1 MFDENTDEALKYAIP
16 LDSPYLNR
24 GTADPSS
31 RLGSHTTDFD
41 LGKLGGGRQTDS
53 WNVHSS
59 YYHDLRNKYQRAA
72 QKEMEAKDFKKAAYI
87 YAHLLGDF
95 QSAANVLEQGKHYRE
110 AAVLYKDHLNNMPA
124 AAGCLERGGLL
135 LEAID
140 LYDQL
145 HKYEKVGDLY
155 GKMEQ
160 PENAEKYYEQ
170 SIDHLLANK
179 DYLDAS
185 RIMQEKIKNPDRA
198 LETLFKGWT
207 DSRQSES
214 CLMLYVSMQYEKD
227 AAKAVSGLQDIY
239 EHHTPPYKK
248 NQFLNVLT
256 YINEKENNAD
266 LLDTSRTI
274 AYEIISE
281 ELSKG
286 KLSNL
291 PTLQK
296 FLPEDPLI
304 TSDCSRF
311 NARSNT
317 RPAEPSSAAEVL
329 QLDKGVKWITA
340 VVHRSQFL
348 VLGIKNA
355 RLQLARGNWYGHL
368 EYCTWNDH
376 IKVSDYFM
384 LITDPLR
391 SNRVLLHT
399 SGGIALEEKKLP
411 KNKYFDEELLVFS
424 PTWLSKGYS
433 GISFNSQGG
442 ITALAATNHK
452 LSLHHYTMEVFLQHT
467 LDGQFEGKAPMLLA
481 SHYLS
486 EMIYRNGFYYTFQ
499 ENLFMKISEEGIIR
513 HTDVGA
519 IISTFAASTHYA
531 KFRIAL
537 ATDQGCLLMRQVG
550 GELKPAHDFFAQNLE
565 PVDIRFISA
574 SNLVVAGKHK
584 AVVYEIQ
591 EDSVKAR
598 QTFESGSPIVAI
610 LPTADRHQIALLE
623 DNGKIAIHLVVQG

>member
-1 MFDENTDEALKYAIP
+1 
-16 LDSPYLNR
+16 
-24 GTADPSS
+24 
-31 RLGSHTTDFD
+31 
-41 LGKLGGGRQTDS
+41 
-53 WNVHSS
+53 
-59 YYHDLRNKYQRAA
+59 
-72 QKEMEAKDFKKAAYI
+72 
-87 YAHLLGDF
+87 
-95 QSAANVLEQGKHYRE
+95 
-110 AAVLYKDHLNNMPA
+110 
-124 AAGCLERGGLL
+124 
-135 LEAID
+135 
-140 LYDQL
+140 
-145 HKYEKVGDLY
+145 
-155 GKMEQ
+155 
-160 PENAEKYYEQ
+160 
-170 SIDHLLANK
+170 
-179 DYLDAS
+179 
-185 RIMQEKIKNPDRA
+185 
-198 LETLFKGWT
+198 
-207 DSRQSES
+207 
-214 CLMLYVSMQYEKD
+214 MQYEKD
-227 AAKAVSGLQDIY
+227 ATKAVTGLQDIY

-467 LDGQFEGKAPMLLA
+467 LDGPFEGKAPMLLP

-565 PVDIRFISA
+565 PVDIRFVSA
-574 SNLVVAGKHK
+574 SHLVVAGKHK
-584 AVVYEIQ
+584 AVVYEIK

-598 QTFESGSPIVAI
+598 QTFESGSSIVAI

-623 DNGKIAIHLVVQG
+623 EKGKITIHRIVRG